1 MFDFDEPIDRRQTH
15 SMKWDMMEPLF
26 GVSPGDGIPMWVA
39 DMDFRPPPA
48 VMAAL
53 AREVEAGVPGYFG
66 DDRAYR
72 AAVQGWMARRHGW
85 EVDPAAILTTH
96 GLVSAVGLAL
106 QAYTAPGDG
115 IILFTPVYHA
125 FAKVIVANGR
135 KVVESRLVERDGRHH
150 MDLDALAAALT
161 GRERMVV
168 FCSPHNPGGRI
179 WSVAE
184 QRALAAFCVAH
195 GLTLVSDEI
204 HHDLLMPGE
213 AHVPMAL
220 AAPEIADRL
229 VTLTAT
235 TKTFNI
241 AGALTGNAIVPDAGL
256 RAKLAGRIAA
266 AGGSPNRF
274 GAIMAT
280 AAYAGG
286 DAWLDALRAYLAGNA
301 RVFDAGVEAIPGVRS
316 MRLEST
322 YLAWVDFRGTGM
334 GQAEI
339 ERRLRDGARIA
350 ASPGPQFGGGGQGWM
365 RFNIAMPRAR
375 IREAAARLQAAFGDP
390 RHPEPFRLTA
400 AHAKD

>member
-26 GVSPGDGIPMWVA
+26 GVAPEDGISMWVA

-48 VMAAL
+48 VTAAL
-53 AREVEAGVPGYFG
+53 AREIAGGVPGYYG

-96 GLVSAVGLAL
+96 GLVAAVGMCL
-106 QAYTAPGDG
+106 QAYTEPGDG
-115 IILFTPVYHA
+115 IVLFTPVYHA
-125 FAKVIVANGR
+125 FARVIAANDR
-135 KVVESRLVERDGRHH
+135 RVVESRLVERDGRYH

-184 QRALAAFCVAH
+184 QRALAEFCVTH
-195 GLTLVSDEI
+195 DLTLVSDEI

-213 AHVPMAL
+213 THVPMAV

-229 VTLTAT
+229 VMLTAT

-241 AGALTGNAIVPDAGL
+241 AGGLTGNAIVADEGL
-256 RAKLAGRIAA
+256 RAKLAARIAA

-280 AAYAGG
+280 AAYAEG
-286 DAWLDALRAYLAGNA
+286 DAWLDALRDYLAGNA
-301 RVFDAGVEAIPGVRS
+301 QAFDEGIEAIPGLRS

-322 YLAWVDFRGTGM
+322 YLSWVDFRGLGM
-334 GQAEI
+334 EQAEI
-339 ERRLRDGARIA
+339 LRRLRDDARIA
-350 ASPGPQFGGGGQGWM
+350 ASPGPQFGGGGEGWM

-375 IREAAARLQAAFGDP
+375 ILEAVGRLQAAFGD
-390 RHPEPFRLTA
+390 LQ
-400 AHAKD
+400 

>member
-26 GVSPGDGIPMWVA
+26 GVAPEDGISMWVA

-53 AREVEAGVPGYFG
+53 VREIEGGVPGYYG

-96 GLVSAVGLAL
+96 GLVAAVGMCL
-106 QAYTAPGDG
+106 QAYTEPGDG
-115 IILFTPVYHA
+115 IVLFTPVYHA
-125 FAKVIVANGR
+125 FARVIAANGR
-135 KVVESRLVERDGRHH
+135 RVVESRLVERDGRYH
-150 MDLDALAAALT
+150 MDLDALAAAMT

-184 QRALAAFCVAH
+184 QRALAEFCAAH
-195 GLTLVSDEI
+195 DLTLVSDEI

-213 AHVPMAL
+213 THVPMAV
-220 AAPEIADRL
+220 AAPEVADRL
-229 VTLTAT
+229 VMLTAT

-241 AGALTGNAIVPDAGL
+241 AGGLTGNAIVADEGL
-256 RAKLAGRIAA
+256 RAKLAARIAA

-280 AAYAGG
+280 AAYAEG
-286 DAWLDALRAYLAGNA
+286 DAWLDALRVYLAGNA
-301 RVFDAGVEAIPGVRS
+301 QVFDAGIAAIPGLRS
-316 MRLEST
+316 MPLQST
-322 YLAWVDFRGTGM
+322 YLAWVDFRGLGM
-334 GQAEI
+334 EQAEI
-339 ERRLRDGARIA
+339 LRRLRDDARIA
-350 ASPGPQFGGGGQGWM
+350 ASPGPQFGGGGEGWM
-365 RFNIAMPRAR
+365 RFNLATPRAR
-375 IREAAARLQAAFGDP
+375 VVEAVGRLQAAFGD
-390 RHPEPFRLTA
+390 LQ
-400 AHAKD
+400 

>member
-26 GVSPGDGIPMWVA
+26 GVAPEDGISMWVA

-48 VMAAL
+48 VTAAL
-53 AREVEAGVPGYFG
+53 AREIAGGVPGYYG

-96 GLVSAVGLAL
+96 GLVAAVGMCL
-106 QAYTAPGDG
+106 QAYTKPGDG
-115 IILFTPVYHA
+115 IVLFTPVYHA
-125 FAKVIVANGR
+125 FARVIAANDR
-135 KVVESRLVERDGRHH
+135 RVVESRLVESGGRYH

-179 WSVAE
+179 WSAAE
-184 QRALAAFCVAH
+184 QRALAEFCVTH
-195 GLTLVSDEI
+195 DLTLVSDEI

-213 AHVPMAL
+213 THVPMAV
-220 AAPEIADRL
+220 AAPEVADRL
-229 VTLTAT
+229 VMLTAT

-241 AGALTGNAIVPDAGL
+241 AGGLTGNAIVADEGL
-256 RAKLAGRIAA
+256 RAKLAARIAA

-280 AAYAGG
+280 AAYAEG
-286 DAWLDALRAYLAGNA
+286 DAWLDALRDYLAGNA
-301 RVFDAGVEAIPGVRS
+301 QAFDAGMAEIPGLRS

-322 YLAWVDFRGTGM
+322 YLSWVDFRGLGM
-334 GQAEI
+334 EQAEI
-339 ERRLRDGARIA
+339 LRRLRDDARIA
-350 ASPGPQFGGGGQGWM
+350 ASPGPQFGGGGEGWM

-375 IREAAARLQAAFGDP
+375 ILEAVGRLQAAFGD
-390 RHPEPFRLTA
+390 LQ
-400 AHAKD
+400 

>member
-1 MFDFDEPIDRRQTH
+1 
-15 SMKWDMMEPLF
+15 
-26 GVSPGDGIPMWVA
+26 
-39 DMDFRPPPA
+39 
-48 VMAAL
+48 
-53 AREVEAGVPGYFG
+53 VPGYYG

-96 GLVSAVGLAL
+96 GLVAAVGMCL
-106 QAYTAPGDG
+106 QAYTEPGDG
-115 IILFTPVYHA
+115 IVLFTPVYHA
-125 FAKVIVANGR
+125 FARVIAANDR
-135 KVVESRLVERDGRHH
+135 RVVESRLVEIGGRYH

-179 WSVAE
+179 WSAAE
-184 QRALAAFCVAH
+184 QRELAEFCATH
-195 GLTLVSDEI
+195 DLTLVSDEI

-213 AHVPMAL
+213 THVPMAV

-229 VTLTAT
+229 VMLTAT

-241 AGALTGNAIVPDAGL
+241 AGGLTGNAIVADKGL

-280 AAYAGG
+280 AAYAEG

-301 RVFDAGVEAIPGVRS
+301 QVFDEGIETIPGLRS
-316 MRLEST
+316 MRLQST
-322 YLAWVDFRGTGM
+322 YLSWVDFRGLGM
-334 GQAEI
+334 EQAEI
-339 ERRLRDGARIA
+339 LRRLRDDARIA
-350 ASPGPQFGGGGQGWM
+350 ASPGPQFGGGGEGWM

-375 IREAAARLQAAFGDP
+375 IVEAVGRLQGAFGD
-390 RHPEPFRLTA
+390 LQ
-400 AHAKD
+400 

>member
-26 GVSPGDGIPMWVA
+26 GVPPADGISMWVA

-48 VMAAL
+48 VTAAL
-53 AREVEAGVPGYFG
+53 AREIEGGVPGYYG

-96 GLVSAVGLAL
+96 GLVAAVGMCL
-106 QAYTAPGDG
+106 QAYTEPGDG
-115 IILFTPVYHA
+115 IVLFTPVYHA
-125 FAKVIVANGR
+125 FARVIAANDR
-135 KVVESRLVERDGRHH
+135 RVVESRLVEIGGRYH

-179 WSVAE
+179 WSAAE
-184 QRALAAFCVAH
+184 QRELAEFCATH
-195 GLTLVSDEI
+195 DLTLVSDEI

-213 AHVPMAL
+213 THVPMAV

-229 VTLTAT
+229 VMLTAT

-241 AGALTGNAIVPDAGL
+241 AGGLTGNAIVADKGL

-280 AAYAGG
+280 AAYAEG

-301 RVFDAGVEAIPGVRS
+301 QVFDEGIETIPGLRS
-316 MRLEST
+316 MRLQST
-322 YLAWVDFRGTGM
+322 YLSWVDFRGLGM
-334 GQAEI
+334 EQAEI
-339 ERRLRDGARIA
+339 LRRLRDDARIA
-350 ASPGPQFGGGGQGWM
+350 ASPGPQFGGGGEGWM

-375 IREAAARLQAAFGDP
+375 IVEAVGRLQGAFGD
-390 RHPEPFRLTA
+390 LQ
-400 AHAKD
+400 

>member
-26 GVSPGDGIPMWVA
+26 GVAPEDGISMWVA

-48 VMAAL
+48 VTAAL
-53 AREVEAGVPGYFG
+53 AREIAGGVPGYYG

-96 GLVSAVGLAL
+96 GLVAAVGMCL
-106 QAYTAPGDG
+106 QAYTEPGDG
-115 IILFTPVYHA
+115 IVLFTPVYHA
-125 FAKVIVANGR
+125 FARVIAANDR
-135 KVVESRLVERDGRHH
+135 RVVESRLVESGGRYH

-179 WSVAE
+179 WSAAE
-184 QRALAAFCVAH
+184 QRALAEFCVTH
-195 GLTLVSDEI
+195 DLTLVSDEI

-213 AHVPMAL
+213 THVPMAV
-220 AAPEIADRL
+220 AAPEVADRL
-229 VTLTAT
+229 VMLTAT

-241 AGALTGNAIVPDAGL
+241 AGGLTGNAIVADEGL
-256 RAKLAGRIAA
+256 RAKLAARIAA

-280 AAYAGG
+280 AAYAEG
-286 DAWLDALRAYLAGNA
+286 DAWLDALRDYLAGNA
-301 RVFDAGVEAIPGVRS
+301 QAFDAGMAEIPGLRS

-322 YLAWVDFRGTGM
+322 YLSWVDFRGLGM
-334 GQAEI
+334 EQAEI
-339 ERRLRDGARIA
+339 LRRLRDDARIA
-350 ASPGPQFGGGGQGWM
+350 ASPGPQFGGGGEGWM

-375 IREAAARLQAAFGDP
+375 ILEAVGRLQAAFGD
-390 RHPEPFRLTA
+390 LQ
-400 AHAKD
+400 

>member
-26 GVSPGDGIPMWVA
+26 GVAPEDGISMWVA

-48 VMAAL
+48 VTAAL
-53 AREVEAGVPGYFG
+53 AREIAGGVPGYYG

-72 AAVQGWMARRHGW
+72 AAVRGWMGRRHGW

-96 GLVSAVGLAL
+96 GLVAAVGMCL
-106 QAYTAPGDG
+106 QAYTEPGDG
-115 IILFTPVYHA
+115 IVLFTPVYHA
-125 FAKVIVANGR
+125 FARVIAANDR
-135 KVVESRLVERDGRHH
+135 RVVESRLVEIDGRYH

-179 WSVAE
+179 WSAAE
-184 QRALAAFCVAH
+184 QRALAEFCVTH
-195 GLTLVSDEI
+195 GLMLVSDEI

-213 AHVPMAL
+213 THVPMAV
-220 AAPEIADRL
+220 AAPEVADRL
-229 VTLTAT
+229 VMLTAT

-241 AGALTGNAIVPDAGL
+241 AGGLTGNAIVADEGL
-256 RAKLAGRIAA
+256 RAKLAARIAA

-280 AAYAGG
+280 AAYAEG
-286 DAWLDALRAYLAGNA
+286 DAWLDALRDYLAGNA
-301 RVFDAGVEAIPGVRS
+301 QAFDAGMAEIPGLRS

-322 YLAWVDFRGTGM
+322 YLSWVDFRGLGM
-334 GQAEI
+334 EQAEI
-339 ERRLRDGARIA
+339 LRRLRDDARIA
-350 ASPGPQFGGGGQGWM
+350 ASPGPQFGGGGEGWM

-375 IREAAARLQAAFGDP
+375 ILEAVGRLQGAFGD
-390 RHPEPFRLTA
+390 LQ
-400 AHAKD
+400 

>member
-26 GVSPGDGIPMWVA
+26 GVAPEDGISMWVA

-53 AREVEAGVPGYFG
+53 AREIAGGVPGYYG

-72 AAVQGWMARRHGW
+72 AAVRGWMGRRHGW

-96 GLVSAVGLAL
+96 GLVAAVGMCL
-106 QAYTAPGDG
+106 QAYTEPGDG
-115 IILFTPVYHA
+115 IVLFTPVYHA
-125 FAKVIVANGR
+125 FARVIAANDR
-135 KVVESRLVERDGRHH
+135 RVVESRLVEIGGRYH

-184 QRALAAFCVAH
+184 QRALAEFCVTH
-195 GLTLVSDEI
+195 DLMLVSDEI

-213 AHVPMAL
+213 THVPMAL
-220 AAPEIADRL
+220 AAPEVANRL
-229 VTLTAT
+229 VMLTAT

-241 AGALTGNAIVPDAGL
+241 AGGLTGNAIVADEGL
-256 RAKLAGRIAA
+256 RAKLAARIAA

-280 AAYAGG
+280 AAYAEG

-301 RVFDAGVEAIPGVRS
+301 QAFDAGMAEIPGLRS

-322 YLAWVDFRGTGM
+322 YLSWVDFRGLGM
-334 GQAEI
+334 EQAEI
-339 ERRLRDGARIA
+339 LRRLRDDARIA
-350 ASPGPQFGGGGQGWM
+350 ASPGPQFGGGGEGWM

-375 IREAAARLQAAFGDP
+375 IIEAVGRLQAAFGD
-390 RHPEPFRLTA
+390 LQ
-400 AHAKD
+400 

>member
-1 MFDFDEPIDRRQTH
+1 MFDFDEPIDRRLTH

-26 GVSPGDGIPMWVA
+26 GVAPEDGISMWVA

-48 VMAAL
+48 VTAAL
-53 AREVEAGVPGYFG
+53 AREIAGGVPGYYG

-96 GLVSAVGLAL
+96 GLVAAVGMCL
-106 QAYTAPGDG
+106 QAYTEPGDG
-115 IILFTPVYHA
+115 IVLFTPVYHA
-125 FAKVIVANGR
+125 FARVIAANDR
-135 KVVESRLVERDGRHH
+135 RVVESRLVESGGRYH

-179 WSVAE
+179 WSAAE
-184 QRALAAFCVAH
+184 QRALAEFCVTH
-195 GLTLVSDEI
+195 DLTLVSDEI

-213 AHVPMAL
+213 THVPMAV
-220 AAPEIADRL
+220 AAPEVADRL
-229 VTLTAT
+229 VMLTAT

-241 AGALTGNAIVPDAGL
+241 AGGLTGNAIVADEGL
-256 RAKLAGRIAA
+256 RAKLAARIAA

-280 AAYAGG
+280 AAYAEG
-286 DAWLDALRAYLAGNA
+286 DAWLDALRDYLAGNA
-301 RVFDAGVEAIPGVRS
+301 QAFDAGMAEIPGLRS

-322 YLAWVDFRGTGM
+322 YLSWVDFRGLGM
-334 GQAEI
+334 EQAEI
-339 ERRLRDGARIA
+339 LRRLRDDARIA
-350 ASPGPQFGGGGQGWM
+350 ASPGPQFGGGGEGWM

-375 IREAAARLQAAFGDP
+375 ILEAVGRLQAAFGD
-390 RHPEPFRLTA
+390 LQ
-400 AHAKD
+400 

>member
-26 GVSPGDGIPMWVA
+26 GVAPEDGISMWVA

-48 VMAAL
+48 VTAAL
-53 AREVEAGVPGYFG
+53 AREIAGGVPGYYG

-96 GLVSAVGLAL
+96 GLVAAVGMCL
-106 QAYTAPGDG
+106 QAYTEPGDG
-115 IILFTPVYHA
+115 IVLFTPVYHA
-125 FAKVIVANGR
+125 FARVIAANDR
-135 KVVESRLVERDGRHH
+135 RVVESRLVERDGRYH

-184 QRALAAFCVAH
+184 QRALAEFCVTH
-195 GLTLVSDEI
+195 DLMLVSDEI

-213 AHVPMAL
+213 THVPMAV

-229 VTLTAT
+229 VMLTAT

-241 AGALTGNAIVPDAGL
+241 AGGLTGNAIVADEGL
-256 RAKLAGRIAA
+256 RAKLAARIAA

-280 AAYAGG
+280 AAYAEG

-301 RVFDAGVEAIPGVRS
+301 QAFDAGMAEIPGLRS

-322 YLAWVDFRGTGM
+322 YLSWVDFRGLGM
-334 GQAEI
+334 EQAEI
-339 ERRLRDGARIA
+339 LRRLRDDARIA
-350 ASPGPQFGGGGQGWM
+350 ASPGPQFGGGGEGWM

-375 IREAAARLQAAFGDP
+375 ILEAVGRLQAAFGD
-390 RHPEPFRLTA
+390 LQ
-400 AHAKD
+400 

>member
-26 GVSPGDGIPMWVA
+26 GVPPEDGISMWVA

-53 AREVEAGVPGYFG
+53 AREIEGGVPGYYG

-96 GLVSAVGLAL
+96 GLVAAVGMCL
-106 QAYTAPGDG
+106 QAYTEPGDG
-115 IILFTPVYHA
+115 IVLFTPVYHA
-125 FAKVIVANGR
+125 FARVIAANDR
-135 KVVESRLVERDGRHH
+135 RVVESRLVERDGRYH

-179 WSVAE
+179 WSLAE
-184 QRALAAFCVAH
+184 QRELAEFCATH
-195 GLTLVSDEI
+195 GLMLVSDEI

-213 AHVPMAL
+213 THVPMAV
-220 AAPEIADRL
+220 AAPGIADRL

-241 AGALTGNAIVPDAGL
+241 AGGLTGNAIVADEGL

-280 AAYAGG
+280 AAYAEG

-301 RVFDAGVEAIPGVRS
+301 QAFDAGMAEIPGLRS

-322 YLAWVDFRGTGM
+322 YLSWVDFRGTGM
-334 GQAEI
+334 EQAEI
-339 ERRLRDGARIA
+339 LRRLRDDARIA
-350 ASPGPQFGGGGQGWM
+350 ASPGPQFGGGGEGWM

-375 IREAAARLQAAFGDP
+375 IVEAVGRLQGAFGD
-390 RHPEPFRLTA
+390 LQ
-400 AHAKD
+400 

>member
-26 GVSPGDGIPMWVA
+26 GVPPEDGISMWVA

-53 AREVEAGVPGYFG
+53 AREIEGGVPGYYG

-96 GLVSAVGLAL
+96 GLVAAVGMCL
-106 QAYTAPGDG
+106 QAYTEPGDG
-115 IILFTPVYHA
+115 IVLFTPVYHA
-125 FAKVIVANGR
+125 FARVIAANDR
-135 KVVESRLVERDGRHH
+135 RVVESRLVERDGRYH

-184 QRALAAFCVAH
+184 QRELAEFCATH
-195 GLTLVSDEI
+195 GLMLVSDEI

-213 AHVPMAL
+213 THVPMAV
-220 AAPEIADRL
+220 AAPGIADRL

-241 AGALTGNAIVPDAGL
+241 AGGLTGNAIVADEGL

-280 AAYAGG
+280 AAYAEG

-301 RVFDAGVEAIPGVRS
+301 QAFDAGMAEIPGLRS

-322 YLAWVDFRGTGM
+322 YLSWVDFRGTGM
-334 GQAEI
+334 EQAEI
-339 ERRLRDGARIA
+339 LRRLRDDARIA
-350 ASPGPQFGGGGQGWM
+350 ASPGPQFGGGGEGWM

-375 IREAAARLQAAFGDP
+375 IVEAVGRLQGAFGD
-390 RHPEPFRLTA
+390 LQ
-400 AHAKD
+400 

>member
-1 MFDFDEPIDRRQTH
+1 MFDFDEIIDRRGTH
-15 SMKWDMMEPLF
+15 CSKWDMMQPLY
-26 GVSPGDGIPMWVA
+26 GVSPEDGLAMWVA

-53 AREVEAGVPGYFG
+53 VREIEGGVPGYYG

-96 GLVSAVGLAL
+96 GLVAAVGMCL
-106 QAYTAPGDG
+106 QAYTEPGDG

-125 FAKVIVANGR
+125 FARVIAANGR
-135 KVVESRLVERDGRHH
+135 RVVESRLVERDGRYH

-184 QRALAAFCVAH
+184 QRALAEFCVTH
-195 GLTLVSDEI
+195 DLTLVSDEI

-213 AHVPMAL
+213 THVPMAV
-220 AAPEIADRL
+220 AAPEVADRL
-229 VTLTAT
+229 VMLTAT

-241 AGALTGNAIVPDAGL
+241 AGGLTGNAIVADEGL
-256 RAKLAGRIAA
+256 RAKLAARIAA

-280 AAYAGG
+280 AAYAEG
-286 DAWLDALRAYLAGNA
+286 DAWLDALRVYLAGNA
-301 RVFDAGVEAIPGVRS
+301 QVFDAGIAAIPGLRS
-316 MRLEST
+316 MPLQST
-322 YLAWVDFRGTGM
+322 YLAWVDFRGLGM
-334 GQAEI
+334 EQAEI
-339 ERRLRDGARIA
+339 LRRLRDDARIA
-350 ASPGPQFGGGGQGWM
+350 ASPGPQFGGGGEGWM
-365 RFNIAMPRAR
+365 RFNLATPRAR
-375 IREAAARLQAAFGDP
+375 ITEAVGRLQAAFGD
-390 RHPEPFRLTA
+390 LQ
-400 AHAKD
+400 

>member
-26 GVSPGDGIPMWVA
+26 GVAPEDGISMWVA

-48 VMAAL
+48 VTAAL
-53 AREVEAGVPGYFG
+53 AREIAGGVPGYYG

-96 GLVSAVGLAL
+96 GLVAAVGMCL
-106 QAYTAPGDG
+106 QAYTEPGDG
-115 IILFTPVYHA
+115 IVLFTPVYHA
-125 FAKVIVANGR
+125 FARVIAANDR
-135 KVVESRLVERDGRHH
+135 RVVESRLVERDGRYH

-184 QRALAAFCVAH
+184 QRALAEFCATH
-195 GLTLVSDEI
+195 DLMLVSDEI

-213 AHVPMAL
+213 THVPMAV
-220 AAPEIADRL
+220 AAPDIADR
-229 VTLTAT
+229 VVMLTAT

-241 AGALTGNAIVPDAGL
+241 AGGLTGNAIVADEGL
-256 RAKLAGRIAA
+256 RAKLAARIAA

-280 AAYAGG
+280 AAYAEG

-301 RVFDAGVEAIPGVRS
+301 QAFDAGMAEIPGLRS

-322 YLAWVDFRGTGM
+322 YLSWVDFRSLGM
-334 GQAEI
+334 EQAEI
-339 ERRLRDGARIA
+339 LRRLRDDARIA
-350 ASPGPQFGGGGQGWM
+350 ASPGPQFGGGGEGWM

-375 IREAAARLQAAFGDP
+375 ILEAVGRLQAAFGD
-390 RHPEPFRLTA
+390 LQ
-400 AHAKD
+400 